1 MEATKTSRIAFVL
14 AVVGTLT
21 LRVAAHVFPPANVT
35 LHCHNFRNVLH
46 WNYSQL
52 DLMPRFR
59 IDIGSMRRR
68 YEPLWENSPNLRS
81 DISFLSDPSD
91 DYYLTVTAVIGG
103 NESDAAP
110 AEGIKFSY
118 YEDSP
123 SNQKCSVDLPPV
135 NVTVKPDGIIEFSF
149 LHPSLYHQ
157 KLSPKQKSRQKKHQH
172 AQIKELPEF
181 TYYVA
186 DTYQQEH
193 QRHQFSCVDSVCE
206 EELPVDGGQEK
217 HCLRIHGQWERVAVR
232 PTQEYCALAQAPDV
246 KTKHAALA
254 VDDSLNSNR
263 DYTALYIGL
272 PLLLGAALCFVAFMV
287 YRKQTQG
294 SASLPAS
301 MTFTGRLKQKIMRDA
316 SLIPD
321 SLTVHPPSPTDTHL
335 LSSGESPDAET
346 PEEEGR
352 LRIGVSIQDKSVS
365 GRVEER
371 VEEGEGPGYTQGG
384 GLDGDVEEREREILT
399 EDCGSSSGYEQRS
412 RLVTVVEMAPGDEAE
427 GYRG

>member
-1 MEATKTSRIAFVL
+1 MEATKTTGIAFVF
-14 AVVGTLT
+14 AVVGTLQ
-21 LRVAAHVFPPANVT
+21 VAAHVFPPANVT
-35 LHCHNFRNVLH
+35 LHCHNFRNVLR

-52 DLMPRFR
+52 DLMPSFR
-59 IDIGSMRRR
+59 IDIRSTMRR

-81 DISFLSDPSD
+81 DISFLSDPND

-110 AEGIKFSY
+110 AEGIKFGY
-118 YEDSP
+118 YENSP

-135 NVTVKPDGIIEFSF
+135 NVTVKPDGIVEFSF

-157 KLSPKQKSRQKKHQH
+157 KLPPKQKSRQKKHQR

-181 TYYVA
+181 TYYVTA
-186 DTYQQEH
+186 THQQEH
-193 QRHQFSCVDSVCE
+193 QSHPFSCVDSVCE
-206 EELPVDGGQEK
+206 QELPVDAGQEK
-217 HCLRIHGQWERVAVR
+217 YCLRIHGQWEKVAVR
-232 PTQEYCALAQAPDV
+232 PTQEYCALGQAPDL
-246 KTKHAALA
+246 KTKHAALV
-254 VDDSLNSNR
+254 VDGSRSSNR

-301 MTFTGRLKQKIMRDA
+301 MTFTGRLKQKIMRDS

-321 SLTVHPPSPTDTHL
+321 SLTVHPSSPTDTHL
-335 LSSGESPDAET
+335 LSSGESPAAET
-346 PEEEGR
+346 PEEGR
-352 LRIGVSIQDKSVS
+352 LRIGVSIQDESVS
-365 GRVEER
+365 GHMEEG
-371 VEEGEGPGYTQGG
+371 VGQGEGPGYTQGG

-412 RLVTVVEMAPGDEAE
+412 RLVMAVEMAPGDKAE